1 MSEYQSQYTPQYY
14 RMNVEEDDLLF
25 DGTCLLTGMK
35 VLIEENNSRV
45 NPAAMGMPEGLKD
58 RSEKYNRWCV
68 VGEIKFRKD
77 LVEFVGLYEDG
88 TKRKF
93 TEHLSGAWYVKKD
106 TYDSA
111 HDIHEKASGIIT
123 NMITENSGLINTRGA
138 EGVSPEEADKNNDKL
153 DIAIEEAVAEIVT
166 LFN

>member
-1 MSEYQSQYTPQYY
+1 MSENQPKFTDQYY
-14 RMNVEEDDLLF
+14 RMNIEEDDLLF

-35 VLIEENNSRV
+35 VLIEENTCRI
-45 NPAAMGMPEGLKD
+45 NPAAMGIPEGFKD

-68 VGEIKFRKD
+68 VGVIKFRGE
-77 LVEFVGLYEDG
+77 LVEFIGLYEDG

-93 TEHLSGAWYVKKD
+93 TEHLSKAWYVKKD

-111 HDIHEKASGIIT
+111 HDVHEKACQIVT
-123 NMITENSGLINTRGA
+123 DMIQANSGLIDNRG
-138 EGVSPEEADKNNDKL
+138 PEAVLTEEDDKNNDKL